1 MVTGGALC
9 QDARVAIDAPTGRG
23 PTHAVGAGDLDDT
36 LPELEPAH
44 GPYASWSRRVVASLL
59 DTAIAATVLFLAVG
73 PAYEVAWIPTISFGV
88 STEAPVPGGGWW
100 AFGTAAALLALQAW
114 TGATPGKRTVGIVV
128 VHDTTGR
135 PAGLVRT
142 VLRSVA
148 HILDALLY
156 IGFLRP
162 LWNAQRRTFADS
174 LCSTVVLRRVRPPVP
189 FLGPGTGL
197 GGPRPSR
204 VVTGAATVLA
214 AGSALFMLGPAT
226 STTGDPEMQSCT
238 PPVAAGSPLTVSDI
252 HVSGW
257 SVPGTVT
264 RWGVTRTDPLPA
276 WAGEEAGLEAAFAVD
291 IDSGATLDGPLDG
304 ALVLRLTTWQGDEL
318 GEYRSSFRVE
328 QTPDGGPAWESV
340 EPTTPGSALG
350 TVHVPA
356 GTVDLLPAAW
366 RWEAS
371 VVVDGEEGP
380 QTVATCGARG
390 PS

>member
-1 MVTGGALC
+1 MVAEVALC

-128 VHDTTGR
+128 VHDATGR

-189 FLGPGTGL
+189 FLGPDTGL
-197 GGPRPSR
+197 GGPTPSR

-214 AGSALFMLGPAT
+214 GGSALFMLGPAT

-238 PPVAAGSPLTVSDI
+238 PEVAADSPLTVGDVD
-252 HVSGW
+252 VSGW

-264 RWGVTRTDPLPA
+264 RWGVARTDPLPA
-276 WAGEEAGLEAAFAVD
+276 WAGEEAGLEAAFTVD
-291 IDSGATLDGPLDG
+291 VAPGVALDGPLDG

-328 QTPDGGPAWESV
+328 QTPDGGPEWESV
-340 EPTTPGSALG
+340 EPTSPGSGLDA
-350 TVHVPA
+350 VHVPA

-380 QTVATCGARG
+380 QTIATCGARA

>member
-9 QDARVAIDAPTGRG
+9 QDARVAIDAPPGRG

-59 DTAIAATVLFLAVG
+59 DTAITATVLFLAVG

-88 STEAPVPGGGWW
+88 STEAPVPGGAWW
-100 AFGTAAALLALQAW
+100 AVGTTAALLALQAW

-128 VHDTTGR
+128 VHDATGR

-162 LWNAQRRTFADS
+162 LWNAERRTFADS

-189 FLGPGTGL
+189 FLGLGTGL
-197 GGPRPSR
+197 GGPTPSR

-238 PPVAAGSPLTVSDI
+238 PEVAAGSPLTVSNID
-252 HVSGW
+252 VSGW
-257 SVPGTVT
+257 SEAGTVT

-276 WAGEEAGLEAAFAVD
+276 WAGEEAGLEAAFTVD
-291 IDSGATLDGPLDG
+291 VAPGTTLDGPLDG

-318 GEYRSSFRVE
+318 GEFRSSFRVE
-328 QTPDGGPAWESV
+328 QTPDDGPAWESV
-340 EPTTPGSALG
+340 EPTSPGSGLDA
-350 TVHVPA
+350 VHVPA

-380 QTVATCGARG
+380 QTIATCGARA

>member
-1 MVTGGALC
+1 MVTEVALC
-9 QDARVAIDAPTGRG
+9 QDARVAIDAPPGRG

-88 STEAPVPGGGWW
+88 STEAPVPGGAWW
-100 AFGTAAALLALQAW
+100 AVGTTAALLALQAW

-162 LWNAQRRTFADS
+162 LWNAERRTFADS

-197 GGPRPSR
+197 GGPTPSR

-226 STTGDPEMQSCT
+226 STSGDVWTSSCT
-238 PPVAAGSPLTVSDI
+238 PPTTAPAPLLVDDVQVSSWSTAGT
-252 HVSGW
+252 
-257 SVPGTVT
+257 TT
-264 RWGVTRTDPLPA
+264 RWGVTRTTPLPPA
-276 WAGEEAGLEAAFAVD
+276 TGTDAGFDARFGLDLPGPTLAA
-291 IDSGATLDGPLDG
+291 PLDG
-304 ALVLRLTTWQGDEL
+304 ALVLRLETWQGDEL
-318 GEYRSSFRVE
+318 AELRSPFHVE
-328 QTPDGGPAWESV
+328 PTPDGGVSWEAV
-340 EPTTPGSALG
+340 APTPPGSGLD

-356 GTVDLLPAAW
+356 GTVALLPQGW